1 LGYWGVR
8 PHDMLPQVGQ
18 LAEQALSLDPH
29 CAEAHMSLA
38 IYLEWYEYRWREAAA
53 AFEHAVEL
61 NPSSSSIRLYYAIHL
76 VAVGRWDDA
85 NSHRELACQLDPSS
99 MVVRGNASWILYL
112 QRPTEKAIAEGR
124 MLRAIDP
131 SSAYGAFSHGLV
143 CTAPGAD
150 ASEAIAAFRDA
161 VALSGGASL
170 YRVMLAFA
178 LAVGG
183 EHAAARELL
192 ESLER

>member
-1 LGYWGVR
+1 ERWRLASRPTHDLDAYNLYLLGRHHFSKVTAADFEKALDYFGQAIARDPRFARAYASLAEVRLYLGLGYWGVR

-85 NSHRELACQLDPSS
+85 NSHRELACQLD
-99 MVVRGNASWILYL
+99 
-112 QRPTEKAIAEGR
+112 
-124 MLRAIDP
+124 
-131 SSAYGAFSHGLV
+131 
-143 CTAPGAD
+143 
-150 ASEAIAAFRDA
+150 
-161 VALSGGASL
+161 
-170 YRVMLAFA
+170 
-178 LAVGG
+178 
-183 EHAAARELL
+183 
-192 ESLER
+192 